1 MTILYTSKYKRIL
14 FSICVLSLIINA
26 CKKQDDW
33 LNVKSIKSDVTP
45 KTMADFQA
53 ILDNATQF
61 NTYGS
66 IIGLMG
72 TDNLYVPDV
81 NLDAEPQL
89 ERNTYLWAKDIYQGA
104 TAYDWYYLYQSV
116 EYANVVLDGLSKLK
130 NLDGNQVQADN
141 IKGQALFFRSFAFYQ
156 LSQLYCKPYNK
167 ATATVDAGIP
177 VRLTLDVNVKVSRG
191 NVQQCYDQMIG
202 DLKLAISLLATSP
215 LYKTR
220 PAKPV
225 ANGLL
230 AKVYLSMGD
239 YLNAFNY
246 ADAALKLNGD
256 LLDFNTLSQTSTA
269 PFPTFAQGN
278 GEIGFYAYCYGTSM
292 TVNASYA
299 LGKID
304 PNFYNTYDD
313 SDLRRGLFFTT
324 DGKGFYRPKAGFAA
338 RANNFCG
345 IANDEIY
352 LIRSESAART
362 ANTVSAL
369 ADLNLLLQKR
379 ITTAAFKPFTDTDPE
394 ALLSKILSE
403 RQKRITSYR

>member
-1 MTILYTSKYKRIL
+1 
-14 FSICVLSLIINA
+14 
-26 CKKQDDW
+26 
-33 LNVKSIKSDVTP
+33 
-45 KTMADFQA
+45 
-53 ILDNATQF
+53 
-61 NTYGS
+61 
-66 IIGLMG
+66 
-72 TDNLYVPDV
+72 
-81 NLDAEPQL
+81 
-89 ERNTYLWAKDIYQGA
+89 
-104 TAYDWYYLYQSV
+104 
-116 EYANVVLDGLSKLK
+116 
-130 NLDGNQVQADN
+130 
-141 IKGQALFFRSFAFYQ
+141 
-156 LSQLYCKPYNK
+156 
-167 ATATVDAGIP
+167 
-177 VRLTLDVNVKVSRG
+177 
-191 NVQQCYDQMIG
+191 
-202 DLKLAISLLATSP
+202 LLATSP

-403 RQKRITSYR
+403 RRKELPLTGNIRWEDLRRLNQDPRFAKTLQRTYKGVTYTLAPNDNRYVLPLPVDEILLQGLQQNPR